1 MPKPTSKNPNPKSK
15 INPRQLSPEKYAKLK
30 AEAQAP
36 YRGLR
41 KFIYVAFG
49 ASGLIG
55 AFVFLAQLAS
65 GQQVTTVLP
74 NLAVQIGVIA
84 LMVWLFRLDK

>member
-1 MPKPTSKNPNPKSK
+1 MSKPTSKSPNPKSN
-15 INPRQLSPEKYAKLK
+15 INPRKLSPEKYAKLK

-55 AFVFLAQLAS
+55 AVVFLAQLAS
-65 GQQVTTVLP
+65 GQQANTVLP
-74 NLAVQIGVIA
+74 NLVVQIGVVA